1 MDWTELVMKM
11 GQRWTDDEKCH
22 QKWIQRPFFAPKITE
37 NGCFDN
43 QDMKKAIKPKF
54 IAVDAQSSGP
64 LKNQLKSLMLS
75 LDGYEIPI

>member
-1 MDWTELVMKM
+1 MDLKA
-11 GQRWTDDEKCH
+11 
-22 QKWIQRPFFAPKITE
+22 FFAPKITE

-64 LKNQLKSLMLS
+64 LKNQLKSTM
-75 LDGYEIPI
+75 